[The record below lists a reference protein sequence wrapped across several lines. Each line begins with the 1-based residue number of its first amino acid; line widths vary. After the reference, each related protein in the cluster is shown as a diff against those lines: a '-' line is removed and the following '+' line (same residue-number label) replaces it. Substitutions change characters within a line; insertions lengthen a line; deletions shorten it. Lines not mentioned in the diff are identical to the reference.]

1 LIVWLSDDQLKDFTK
16 RKRVDGQCQVLN
28 EAGIPYRMVAGR
40 PIVMLAD
47 IGQSVQP
54 ARPRVRKLA

>member
-1 LIVWLSDDQLKDFTK
+1 MWLSDDQLKEYTK
-16 RKRVDGQCQVLN
+16 RTRVDAQCKVLN
-28 EAGIPYRMVAGR
+28 DAQIPYRMVAGR